1 MSRIS
6 RSSLIVAVLAALA
19 ALVAGPTAC
28 TGEGPVEVGAV
39 LPLTGEFAL
48 YGEPIRQG
56 IELAYEQVQADE
68 DLDFEIALE
77 IADSASDPAQAAEA
91 AARLY
96 SEGSVAVIGG
106 VTTDEALAMIAA
118 ADREVKVLLSP
129 SASSPRLTGIS
140 RNFFRVY
147 PSDFREGTKMGNFAA
162 QTLGIESA
170 VIVAAESPFARGIQD
185 IFKTEFERYGGEA
198 PAVIEYPPESEN
210 FEPIVA
216 QALELR
222 PEAVYVADYARNTA
236 RIVQTLRAQNYGGKI
251 LVTSAF
257 AAPDVLEE
265 VGPAAEAVLVTQT
278 AMPPDE
284 PAVAS
289 FSQAFAAKH
298 GHPPSI
304 WAAHGYDALMVL
316 VEAMREGGTRP
327 DDVWKGMRSI
337 RNFQGA
343 SGVIQFDERGDV
355 GKYPRTFVVR
365 NGELVDYE
373 RAVEAER
380 QEILRRIE
388 QLHRASRSG
397 TGG

>member
-19 ALVAGPTAC
+19 AGPTAC
-28 TGEGPVEVGAV
+28 KGGGPVVVGAV

-68 DLDFEIALE
+68 DLDFELALE

-91 AARLY
+91 SARLY
-96 SEGSVAVIGG
+96 AQGAVAVIGG
-106 VTTDEALAMIAA
+106 VTTDEALAMIES
-118 ADREVKVLLSP
+118 ADREEKVLLSP

-147 PSDFREGTKMGNFAA
+147 PSDFSEGTRMGIFAA

-185 IFKTEFERYGGEA
+185 IFKTEFERYGGEV
-198 PAVIEYPPESEN
+198 PAVIEYPPASEN

-222 PEAVYVADYARNTA
+222 PVAVYVADYARNTA
-236 RIVQTLRAQNYGGKI
+236 RIVQALRAQDYGGKI

-257 AAPDVLEE
+257 AAPEVLAE
-265 VGPAAEAVLVTQT
+265 VGAAAEAVLVTQT
-278 AMPPDE
+278 AMPPND

-304 WAAHGYDALMVL
+304 WAAHGYDALLVL

-327 DDVWKGMRSI
+327 NDVWKGMRSI
-337 RNFQGA
+337 RNFPGA

-355 GKYPRTFVVR
+355 SKFPRTYVVE

-373 RAVEAER
+373 RAMEEKR
-380 QEILRRIE
+380 QEILRQIE
-388 QLHRASRSG
+388 QINRSAR
-397 TGG
+397 TGSGG

>member
-6 RSSLIVAVLAALA
+6 RSSLIVAVLVALA
-19 ALVAGPTAC
+19 ALAAGPTAC
-28 TGEGPVEVGAV
+28 KGGGPVVIGAV

-56 IELAYEQVQADE
+56 IELAYEKVQADE
-68 DLDFEIALE
+68 ELDFELALQIE
-77 IADSASDPAQAAEA
+77 DSASDPEQAAAA

-96 SEGSVAVIGG
+96 AQGAVAVIGG
-106 VTTDEALAMIAA
+106 VTTDEALAMIES
-118 ADREVKVLLSP
+118 ADREEKVLLSP

-147 PSDFREGTKMGNFAA
+147 PSDFSEGTRMGIFAA

-170 VIVAAESPFARGIQD
+170 VIVAAESPYARGIQD
-185 IFKTEFERYGGEA
+185 IFKTEFERYGGEV
-198 PAVIEYPPESEN
+198 PAVIEYPPASEN

-222 PEAVYVADYARNTA
+222 PVAVYVADYARNTA
-236 RIVQTLRAQNYGGKI
+236 RIVQALRAQDYGGKI

-257 AAPDVLEE
+257 AAPDVLAE

-278 AMPPDE
+278 AMPPND

-289 FSQAFAAKH
+289 FSQAFTAKH

-304 WAAHGYDALMVL
+304 WAAHGYDALLVL

-327 DDVWKGMRSI
+327 NDVWKGMRSI
-337 RNFQGA
+337 RNFPGA

-355 GKYPRTFVVR
+355 SKFPRTYVVE

-373 RAVEAER
+373 RTMEEKR
-380 QEILRRIE
+380 QQILRQIE
-388 QLHRASRSG
+388 QINRSAR
-397 TGG
+397 TNPGG

>member
-6 RSSLIVAVLAALA
+6 RSPLIVAALAALA
-19 ALVAGPTAC
+19 AGLTAC
-28 TGEGPVEVGAV
+28 TGGGPVEVGAV
-39 LPLTGEFAL
+39 LPLTGEYAI

-56 IELAYEQVQADE
+56 IELAYEQVQANE
-68 DLDFEIALE
+68 ELDLAIALE
-77 IADSASDPAQAAEA
+77 VVDSESVPEQAAEA
-91 AARLY
+91 ARRLY
-96 SEGSVAVIGG
+96 AQGAVAVIGG

-118 ADREVKVLLSP
+118 ADREEKVLLSP

-185 IFKTEFERYGGEA
+185 IFKTEFERYGGEV
-198 PAVIEYPPESEN
+198 PAVVEYPPDTED

-216 QALELR
+216 QALEHR
-222 PEAVYVADYARNTA
+222 PVAIYVADYARNTA
-236 RIVQTLRAQNYGGKI
+236 RLVQALRAHDFGGKI

-257 AAPDVLEE
+257 AAPEVMGE
-265 VGPAAEAVLVTQT
+265 VGPAAEDVLVTQT
-278 AMPPDE
+278 AMPPDD
-284 PAVAS
+284 PAVAA
-289 FSQAFAAKH
+289 FTQAFVAKH
-298 GHPPSI
+298 DHPPSI

-327 DDVWKGMRSI
+327 NDLWKGMRSI
-337 RNFQGA
+337 RNFHGA

-355 GKYPRTFVVR
+355 GKYPRTYVVR

-388 QLHRASRSG
+388 QLNRAARSG

>member
-6 RSSLIVAVLAALA
+6 RSSLIVAVLVALA
-19 ALVAGPTAC
+19 ALAAGPTAC
-28 TGEGPVEVGAV
+28 KGGGPVEIGAV

-56 IELAYEQVQADE
+56 IELAYEKVQADE
-68 DLDFEIALE
+68 DLDFELALQIE
-77 IADSASDPAQAAEA
+77 DSASDPEQAAQAAG
-91 AARLY
+91 RLY
-96 SEGSVAVIGG
+96 AQGAVAVIGG
-106 VTTDEALAMIAA
+106 VTTAEALAMIAS
-118 ADREVKVLLSP
+118 ADREEKVLLSP

-147 PSDFREGTKMGNFAA
+147 PSDFSEGTRMGIFAA

-170 VIVAAESPFARGIQD
+170 VIVAAESPYARGIQD
-185 IFKTEFERYGGEA
+185 IFKTEFERYGGEV
-198 PAVIEYPPESEN
+198 PAVIEYPPASEN
-210 FEPIVA
+210 FESIVA

-222 PEAVYVADYARNTA
+222 PVAVYVADYARNTA
-236 RIVQTLRAQNYGGKI
+236 RIVQALRAQSYGGKI

-257 AAPDVLEE
+257 AAPDVLAE
-265 VGPAAEAVLVTQT
+265 VGQAAEAVLVTQT
-278 AMPPDE
+278 AMPPND

-304 WAAHGYDALMVL
+304 WAAHGYDALLVL

-327 DDVWKGMRSI
+327 NDVWKGMRSI
-337 RNFQGA
+337 RNFPGA

-355 GKYPRTFVVR
+355 SKFPRTYVVE

-373 RAVEAER
+373 RTMEEKR
-380 QEILRRIE
+380 QEILRQIE
-388 QLHRASRSG
+388 QINRSAR
-397 TGG
+397 TGSGG